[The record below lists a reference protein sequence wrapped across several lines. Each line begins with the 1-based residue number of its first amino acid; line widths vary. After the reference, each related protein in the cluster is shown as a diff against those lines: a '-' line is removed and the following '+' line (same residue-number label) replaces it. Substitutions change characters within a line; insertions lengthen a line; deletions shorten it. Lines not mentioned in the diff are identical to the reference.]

1 MGITLGADQRWC
13 RRAGKRNRGKMSQE
27 QTWKSLVYNTNI
39 TPDQV
44 HTFYKT
50 WAETYEED
58 MNKLQFHSAGLLA
71 DMLTDALSRGGKND
85 VSKLRVLDV
94 ACGTGTVGDALA
106 RRGYRSVAG
115 LDFSREMLDR
125 AQEKTYEKRPV
136 YNEMIESAFG
146 TEVPRQLLGR
156 TFDCVVMMG
165 GFAAGHIPLASFST
179 MARLCKPGGI
189 VINMMT
195 QKYTKIV
202 GSTGTL
208 TNTCSSLPTRVAGG
222 WRRGGR
228 SRSTEEATGGSSTSS
243 GSNNQ
248 RIKEFETGGTRVYC
262 QAMS

>member
-1 MGITLGADQRWC
+1 MGITLGTGQGWC
-13 RRAGKRNRGKMSQE
+13 WSAGRRNRGKMSQE

-125 AQEKTYEKRPV
+125 A
-136 YNEMIESAFG
+136 
-146 TEVPRQLLGR
+146 
-156 TFDCVVMMG
+156 FDCVVMMG

-202 GSTGTL
+202 EEYRDIDKYVFQLADEG
-208 TNTCSSLPTRVAGG
+208 RWWVEERREIEKYGG
-222 WRRGGR
+222 GNRGLVHLL
-228 SRSTEEATGGSSTSS
+228 
-243 GSNNQ
+243 
-248 RIKEFETGGTRVYC
+248 RI
-262 QAMS
+262 Q

>member
-1 MGITLGADQRWC
+1 MGITLGAGQRWC
-13 RRAGKRNRGKMSQE
+13 CRARRRNRGKMSQE

-115 LDFSREMLDR
+115 LFQPRD
-125 AQEKTYEKRPV
+125 AGPRPG
-136 YNEMIESAFG
+136 E
-146 TEVPRQLLGR
+146 
-156 TFDCVVMMG
+156 D
-165 GFAAGHIPLASFST
+165 
-179 MARLCKPGGI
+179 
-189 VINMMT
+189 
-195 QKYTKIV
+195 
-202 GSTGTL
+202 
-208 TNTCSSLPTRVAGG
+208 
-222 WRRGGR
+222 
-228 SRSTEEATGGSSTSS
+228 
-243 GSNNQ
+243 
-248 RIKEFETGGTRVYC
+248 
-262 QAMS
+262 

>member
-1 MGITLGADQRWC
+1 MG
-13 RRAGKRNRGKMSQE
+13 E

-125 AQEKTYEKRPV
+125 AQEKT
-136 YNEMIESAFG
+136 
-146 TEVPRQLLGR
+146 
-156 TFDCVVMMG
+156 
-165 GFAAGHIPLASFST
+165 
-179 MARLCKPGGI
+179 
-189 VINMMT
+189 
-195 QKYTKIV
+195 KIV
-202 GSTGTL
+202 EEYRDIDKYVFQLADEG
-208 TNTCSSLPTRVAGG
+208 RWWVEERREIEKYGG
-222 WRRGGR
+222 GNRGLVHLL
-228 SRSTEEATGGSSTSS
+228 
-243 GSNNQ
+243 
-248 RIKEFETGGTRVYC
+248 RI
-262 QAMS
+262 Q

>member
-1 MGITLGADQRWC
+1 MGITLGAGQRWLPG
-13 RRAGKRNRGKMSQE
+13 RRNRRKMSQE

-39 TPDQV
+39 TPDEV

-71 DMLTDALSRGGKND
+71 DMLTDALSRGGKSD

-106 RRGYRSVAG
+106 RRGYHSVAG

-136 YNEMIESAFG
+136 FNE
-146 TEVPRQLLGR
+146 
-156 TFDCVVMMG
+156 
-165 GFAAGHIPLASFST
+165 
-179 MARLCKPGGI
+179 
-189 VINMMT
+189 MT

-202 GSTGTL
+202 EEYRDIDKYVFQLADEG
-208 TNTCSSLPTRVAGG
+208 RWWVEERREIEKYGG
-222 WRRGGR
+222 GNRGLVHLL
-228 SRSTEEATGGSSTSS
+228 
-243 GSNNQ
+243 
-248 RIKEFETGGTRVYC
+248 RI
-262 QAMS
+262 Q

>member
-1 MGITLGADQRWC
+1 MGITLGAGQRWC
-13 RRAGKRNRGKMSQE
+13 WRARRRNRGKMSQE

-94 ACGTGTVGDALA
+94 
-106 RRGYRSVAG
+106 
-115 LDFSREMLDR
+115 
-125 AQEKTYEKRPV
+125 
-136 YNEMIESAFG
+136 
-146 TEVPRQLLGR
+146 
-156 TFDCVVMMG
+156 VMMG

-202 GSTGTL
+202 EEYRDIDKYVFQLADEG
-208 TNTCSSLPTRVAGG
+208 RWWVEERREIEKYGG
-222 WRRGGR
+222 GNRGLVHLL
-228 SRSTEEATGGSSTSS
+228 
-243 GSNNQ
+243 
-248 RIKEFETGGTRVYC
+248 RI
-262 QAMS
+262 Q

>member
-13 RRAGKRNRGKMSQE
+13 WRAGRRNRGKMSQE

-58 MNKLQFHSAGLLA
+58 MNKLQFHSAGLIA

-125 AQEKTYEKRPV
+125 AHEKTYEKSVQRDDRERV
-136 YNEMIESAFG
+136 WHRSAQ
-146 TEVPRQLLGR
+146 T
-156 TFDCVVMMG
+156 
-165 GFAAGHIPLASFST
+165 AARAHLRLRRHDG
-179 MARLCKPGGI
+179 RLCCRTHPSC
-189 VINMMT
+189 
-195 QKYTKIV
+195 QLFHD
-202 GSTGTL
+202 GSPLQAWRYCDQHDDPEVHQDCG
-208 TNTCSSLPTRVAGG
+208 RVQGH
-222 WRRGGR
+222 
-228 SRSTEEATGGSSTSS
+228 
-243 GSNNQ
+243 
-248 RIKEFETGGTRVYC
+248 
-262 QAMS
+262 

>member
-1 MGITLGADQRWC
+1 MGITLGAGQRWLPG
-13 RRAGKRNRGKMSQE
+13 RRNRRKMSQE

-39 TPDQV
+39 TPYEV

-156 TFDCVVMMG
+156 TFDCVVMMC

-202 GSTGTL
+202 EEYRDIDKYVFQLADEG
-208 TNTCSSLPTRVAGG
+208 RWWVEE
-222 WRRGGR
+222 GGR

-243 GSNNQ
+243 ESNN
-248 RIKEFETGGTRVYC
+248 
-262 QAMS
+262 

>member
-1 MGITLGADQRWC
+1 MGITLGAGQRWC
-13 RRAGKRNRGKMSQE
+13 WRARRRNLGKMSQE

-146 TEVPRQLLGR
+146 TEVPTQLLGR

-202 GSTGTL
+202 EEYRDIDKYVFQLADEG
-208 TNTCSSLPTRVAGG
+208 RWWVEERREIEKYGG
-222 WRRGGR
+222 GNRGLVHLL
-228 SRSTEEATGGSSTSS
+228 
-243 GSNNQ
+243 
-248 RIKEFETGGTRVYC
+248 RI
-262 QAMS
+262 Q